1 MTIWTI
7 DLIATRFIEAADTA
21 RSLPPVRAQGYF
33 NVWPII
39 VRQEWERFAVDD
51 RPYRPSPPT
60 PTAID
65 RMLET
70 MRWVQWL
77 ELEQRRLVWMRA
89 KDYEWQQIGK
99 RFGYCRTTAW
109 RQWKAAITIIVLN
122 LNAPCSPQCAKQKSQ
137 RE

>member
-1 MTIWTI
+1 MTNWTV
-7 DLIATRFIEAADTA
+7 DSVAERFVEAVDTG
-21 RSLPPVRAQGYF
+21 RRLPPVRIQGYF

-39 VRQEWERFAVDD
+39 VRQEWESFAVDERGD
-51 RPYRPSPPT
+51 YTFPPT
-60 PTAID
+60 PAAID

-77 ELEQRRLVWMRA
+77 EQEQRRLVWMRA
-89 KDYEWQQIGK
+89 KQYEWLQIGK

-109 RQWKAAITIIVLN
+109 RHWKMAIQIIVVKLN
-122 LNAPCSPQCAKQKSQ
+122 DPLPKQESQ